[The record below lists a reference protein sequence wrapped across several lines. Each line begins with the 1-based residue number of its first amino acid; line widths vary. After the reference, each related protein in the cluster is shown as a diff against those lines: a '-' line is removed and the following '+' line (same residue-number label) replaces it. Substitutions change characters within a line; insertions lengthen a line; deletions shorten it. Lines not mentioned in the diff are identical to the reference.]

1 MPLLAL
7 SMLLTAINQNRTDLA
22 LCRQNPTYKLQSC
35 FRAWVREELNL
46 QCLPLGNWF
55 TVSRNTA
62 NRCRFPKTALR
73 RLAII
78 FFVPCVALGIQNA
91 DYSQTIERLQANSII
106 WPLRQA
112 RIRTLHYWFQKR
124 CGCWLRMIARLPL
137 GNTLTDRFLYLQY
150 PFCHCLTIWGNYIF
164 DSSGTVG

>member
-1 MPLLAL
+1 MP
-7 SMLLTAINQNRTDLA
+7 TFKNWTPVNTH
-22 LCRQNPTYKLQSC
+22 SC
-35 FRAWVREELNL
+35 FYLRRASAGFLLVGSYPTTWGREELNL
-46 QCLPLGNWF
+46 QCLPLGNAF
-55 TVSRNTA
+55 TVRCNTT
-62 NRCRFPKTALR
+62 NRCRFPITATR
-73 RLAII
+73 RLAIM

-91 DYSQTIERLQANSII
+91 DYSQTIDRLQANSII

-112 RIRTLHYWFQKR
+112 RIRTLHYRLQKR
-124 CGCWLRMIARLPL
+124 CGYWLRMIARLPL